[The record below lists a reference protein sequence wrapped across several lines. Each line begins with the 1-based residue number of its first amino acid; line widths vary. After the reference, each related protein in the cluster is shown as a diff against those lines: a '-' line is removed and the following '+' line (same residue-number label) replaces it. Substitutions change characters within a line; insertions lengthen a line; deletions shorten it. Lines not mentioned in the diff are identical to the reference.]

1 MTTAPDSVN
10 HSVALSFEDGVT
22 RFISVAP
29 GQTVA
34 DASYRARINIPLDCR
49 DGACGTCKAF
59 CETGKYDGGDY
70 IEEALTDDEA
80 EAGYC
85 LPCQMTPESDL
96 VLRIS
101 GTAEMAKS
109 GIGQFTATIEGLH
122 WYADNTARLTLSVQ
136 DREKLHYLPGQYMNI
151 KVPGTAEE
159 RSYSF
164 SSGPSE
170 DQLDFLIRTAPDGVM
185 TTYLKE
191 RAHVGDQLVL
201 EGPMGSFFLRDV
213 KRPVLMLAGGT
224 GVAPQLSMLEKIASS
239 GVQPE
244 FPIHMAYGVT
254 WDKDL
259 VEVDA
264 LERYAA
270 TINGFTFDPIV
281 ADKESDAPKK
291 GYVTQHLLPEHLND
305 GDVDVY
311 LCGPPA
317 MVDAVRR
324 YWADA
329 GITPANFYYERFAV
343 GVTHEHALHP
353 EAAGSAA

>member
-1 MTTAPDSVN
+1 MTDTN
-10 HSVALSFEDGVT
+10 HSVALAFEDGVT
-22 RFISVAP
+22 RFINVAP

-59 CETGKYDGGDY
+59 CESGKYDGGDY
-70 IEEALTDDEA
+70 IEDALTDDEA
-80 EAGYC
+80 DAGYC

-109 GIGQFTATIEGLH
+109 GVGQFTATIEKLH
-122 WYADNTARLTLSVQ
+122 WYADNTAGLTLVVE
-136 DREKLHYLPGQYMNI
+136 DREKLAYLPGQYMNV
-151 KVPGTAEE
+151 KVPGTDEE

-164 SSGPSE
+164 SSGP
-170 DQLDFLIRTAPDGVM
+170 DAGKLTFLVRTAPDGVM

-191 RAHVGDQLVL
+191 RAAEGDTLTL
-201 EGPMGSFFLRDV
+201 EGPKGSFFLRDV

-224 GVAPQLSMLEKIASS
+224 GIAPQLAMLEKLKDSAES
-239 GVQPE
+239 GDAPG
-244 FPIHMAYGVT
+244 FPIHLAYGAT

-259 VEVDA
+259 VEVEV

-270 TINGFTFDPIV
+270 AIPGFTFDTIV
-281 ADKESDAPKK
+281 ADAGSEHPKK

-324 YWADA
+324 YFDGE
-329 GITPANFYYERFAV
+329 GIVPANFYYERFAV
-343 GVTHEHALHP
+343 GVNAPALAG
-353 EAAGSAA
+353 AAA

>member
-1 MTTAPDSVN
+1 MTANTG

-22 RFISVAP
+22 RFISVTP

-59 CETGKYDGGDY
+59 CESGSYDGGDY
-70 IEEALTDDEA
+70 IEEALTEDEA
-80 EAGYC
+80 VAGYC

-109 GIGQFTATIEGLH
+109 GVGRFTATIDQLH
-122 WYADNTARLTLSVQ
+122 WYADNTAGLTLSVE
-136 DREKLHYLPGQYMNI
+136 DREQLAYLPGQYMNVL
-151 KVPGTAEE
+151 VPGTDQQ

-164 SSGPSE
+164 SSGPDAE
-170 DQLDFLIRTAPDGVM
+170 QLTFLIRTAPDGAM

-191 RAHVGDQLVL
+191 RAAVGDTLVL
-201 EGPMGSFFLRDV
+201 EGPKGSFFLREV

-224 GVAPQLSMLEKIASS
+224 GIAPQLAMLEKIAQAAA
-239 GVQPE
+239 GGTAPGH
-244 FPIHMAYGVT
+244 PIHLAYGAT

-259 VEVDA
+259 IEVEA

-270 TINGFTFDPIV
+270 AIPGFTFSTIV
-281 ADKESDAPKK
+281 ADAESQHPRK

-324 YWADA
+324 YFEGE
-329 GITPANFYYERFAV
+329 GIEPANFYYERFAV
-343 GVTHEHALHP
+343 GAVPAPALA
-353 EAAGSAA
+353 AAGAA

>member
-1 MTTAPDSVN
+1 MSSPETFD
-10 HSVALSFEDGVT
+10 VALSFEDGVT
-22 RFISVAP
+22 RFITVAP

-59 CETGKYDGGDY
+59 CESGRYDGGDY

-80 EAGYC
+80 AAGYC

-96 VLRIS
+96 VLQIS

-109 GIGQFTATIEGLH
+109 GSGQFTATIERLH
-122 WYADNTARLTLSVQ
+122 WYADNTAGLTLSVG
-136 DREKLHYLPGQYMNI
+136 DREKLRYLPGQYMNV
-151 KVPGTAEE
+151 KVPGTDQE

-164 SSGPSE
+164 SSGPDE
-170 DQLDFLIRTAPDGVM
+170 EELGFLVRTSPGGVM

-191 RAHVGDQLVL
+191 RAQEGDTLVL

-224 GVAPQLSMLEKIASS
+224 GIAPQLAMLEKIASS
-239 GVQPE
+239 GVAPE
-244 FPIHMAYGVT
+244 FPIHLAYGVT
-254 WDKDL
+254 FDKDL
-259 VEVDA
+259 VEVEA
-264 LERYAA
+264 LERYAE
-270 TINGFTFDPIV
+270 TIEGFTFDTIV
-281 ADKESDAPKK
+281 SHPDSEHPKK
-291 GYVTQHLLPEHLND
+291 GYVTQHLLAEHLNN

-324 YWADA
+324 FWNTE

-343 GVTHEHALHP
+343 GVPSGDAQRQEKD
-353 EAAGSAA
+353 AA